1 MEYYITYKLAK
12 EFLCFADYFLHF
24 AKLLIL
30 LSRVLSLIIASGS
43 FLLLYSVARARKYF
57 TLGMSFFLA
66 FAAFIFVS
74 LFLVFAAN
82 FF

>member
-1 MEYYITYKLAK
+1 MEYYIAYKLAK
-12 EFLCFADYFLHF
+12 EFLCFADYFLHSP
-24 AKLLIL
+24 KLLIL

-66 FAAFIFVS
+66 FAA
-74 LFLVFAAN
+74 LFLCHCF
-82 FF
+82 

>member
-12 EFLCFADYFLHF
+12 EFLCFADYFLHS

-57 TLGMSFFLA
+57 TLGMSFF
-66 FAAFIFVS
+66 F
-74 LFLVFAAN
+74 
-82 FF
+82 

>member
-12 EFLCFADYFLHF
+12 EFLCFANYFLHS

-43 FLLLYSVARARKYF
+43 FLLLYSVAQARKYF
-57 TLGMSFFLA
+57 TLGMSFFLV

-74 LFLVFAAN
+74 LFLVFAAK